1 MKPPIARLERGQSAV
16 FVALLLVAMVGMLAL
31 ALDGGNA
38 FFKRREAQ
46 NAADAGALAGARE
59 WCITRNATSAS
70 NRALEYAVT
79 RKGAWRADVQVSNG
93 LVPVSATIAMTTA
106 FGSVRGISEVDPGG
120 IATAGCF
127 GP

>member
-1 MKPPIARLERGQSAV
+1 MKPDIARSERGQSAV
-16 FVALLLVAMVGMLAL
+16 MVALLLVALVGMLAL

-59 WCITRNATSAS
+59 WCNTQNATSAA

-79 RKGAWRADVQVSNG
+79 RNGATRAQVQVKNG
-93 LVPVSATIAMTTA
+93 LVTVSTT
-106 FGSVRGISEVDPGG
+106 
-120 IATAGCF
+120 
-127 GP
+127 

>member
-59 WCITRNATSAS
+59 WCISRNATSAA
-70 NRALEYAVT
+70 NRASEYAIT
-79 RKGAWRADVQVSNG
+79 RNGATKADVLVNNG
-93 LVPVSATIAMTTA
+93 VVRVTASITVPTTLA
-106 FGSVRGISEVDPGG
+106 AVLGIPRVLHAAAP
-120 IATAGCF
+120 
-127 GP
+127 